1 MAGCL
6 DHTSRNALPVGG
18 RDSEPDLAFRH
29 QIELAAGIAT
39 AGPTESYAHYGY
51 FRSGEV
57 RASVS
62 IDTDIQV
69 FLV

>member
-1 MAGCL
+1 
-6 DHTSRNALPVGG
+6 
-18 RDSEPDLAFRH
+18 LAFRH